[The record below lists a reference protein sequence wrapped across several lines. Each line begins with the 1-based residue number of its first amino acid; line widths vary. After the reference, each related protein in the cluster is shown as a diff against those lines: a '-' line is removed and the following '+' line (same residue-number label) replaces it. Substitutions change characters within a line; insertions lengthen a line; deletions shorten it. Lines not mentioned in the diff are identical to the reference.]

1 MTGFPATAF
10 FQEVTV
16 LKYQNAHARKPDSAF
31 SDMLQNPKRKKVF
44 IVCMAVFFVAAAGLS
59 FSLFHSCG
67 KSDNSV
73 KTNGKDVLVTKA
85 EQISGS
91 WTPDSIT
98 YYDFGSDGKGSMYTS
113 MNTYTFNYTISNNTF
128 HIDFNNESA
137 SDCDYIAHRNGDILK
152 LTDINTKQ
160 VYQLHREKRS

>member
-1 MTGFPATAF
+1 
-10 FQEVTV
+10 
-16 LKYQNAHARKPDSAF
+16 
-31 SDMLQNPKRKKVF
+31 
-44 IVCMAVFFVAAAGLS
+44 MAVFFVAAAGLS

-67 KSDNSV
+67 KSNDSV

-160 VYQLHREKRS
+160 VNQLHREKRS